1 MALATLS
8 DLKTRVADYLARPID
23 DIANEFASAVEMVE
37 SELNT
42 DPDFRVADMEK
53 LVDLAVTSGVANL
66 PSDFIELR
74 NVTNDSGLNCGS
86 YYLSGLSLVF
96 STSDPNDS
104 GISGVTVLYY
114 ASLPP
119 LVNDGDTNWLL
130 TKYPQIYLYGIL
142 SELGFWLVDATQI
155 TAFGAKYT
163 QSLEKLRSA
172 DRNKRWGGASVI
184 ISGPT
189 P

>member
-1 MALATLS
+1 MALANLS
-8 DLKTRVADYLARPID
+8 DLKTRVADYLARPFD
-23 DIANEFASAVEMVE
+23 DIATEFASAVEMIE

-42 DPDFRVADMEK
+42 DPDFRVAEMEK
-53 LVDLAVTSGVANL
+53 IVSVPVANGVATL

-74 NVTNDSGLNCGS
+74 NVTNSNNNLGS
-86 YYLSGLSLVF
+86 YYLSGFSLVF
-96 STSDPNDS
+96 PSSDPNDS
-104 GISGVTVLYY
+104 GISIVTVLYY

-119 LVNDGDTNWLL
+119 LVNDADTNWLL

-163 QSLEKLRSA
+163 QSLEKLRGA

-184 ISGPT
+184 VSGPT